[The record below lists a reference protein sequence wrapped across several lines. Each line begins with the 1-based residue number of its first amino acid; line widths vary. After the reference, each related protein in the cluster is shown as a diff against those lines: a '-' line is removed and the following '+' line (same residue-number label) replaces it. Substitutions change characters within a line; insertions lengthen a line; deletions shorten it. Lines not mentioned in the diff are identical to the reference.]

1 MALSAESPVNRHIMA
16 ALVGSAGSGMTTLV
30 EAVLHRAGAIPR
42 AGTIAAGTTVGDSQP
57 EEVAR
62 STTLTTALTFLE
74 WDSEDGN
81 HYEVTLADTPGHP
94 DFIGGVDAALSAADL
109 AVVVVSAVA
118 GVTAGTHAA
127 WAAADAAGVPRIVM
141 VTCEDRPQADFHRV
155 LGELRETFGSHLL
168 PIELPIGSEEDFRAV
183 ADVLGRRALVQGVT
197 GKQVAEPLPSDIA
210 DESETLHDEVTEEIV
225 SHDDALLEAYLEGN
239 EPSVDQLLQGLA
251 DEVAAGEAVPVV
263 VASGVTETGVDQ
275 FIDVLCRLVPAVATR
290 DAAIV
295 AGDGTEIAVA
305 RDPEGEPL
313 VHVFDVVADP
323 FLGQVAMLKV
333 LSGTIRTGDK
343 LHNASTGSEER
354 LGNLF
359 RLRGTQRLP
368 VDALRAGDVGGVAK
382 LVDTPSQ
389 SLLWHRSSGHAA
401 PRPLPS
407 RPPVYSVALEPVS
420 QSDNEKLSTA
430 LARAVAEDH
439 TLQVEFTGGR
449 TLVHGLGDTHVE
461 VLVDRLKRIFGV
473 NVTSSPAP
481 VAFRETVRGTAQ
493 AEGRLKKQSGGHGQ
507 FAVVQVIVSPLPSGS
522 GFEFVDSVV
531 GGAVPRNYIPAVEK
545 GVRDALERGGPNGH
559 PVVDVRVELVDGKSH
574 SVDSSDMAFR
584 TAGALGVHE
593 ALVKA
598 GTVVLEPVSTVTITV
613 PPSYQGAVMQDLSG
627 RRGRV
632 QDTQM
637 TDAGDTVIIA
647 SVPDVE
653 LQRYVL
659 DLRSLTQ
666 GYGQVT
672 VTPDHYVPAP
682 SPALVFPSRRGT
694 PPPSAAPAAAG
705 AVAWCRG
712 APRLVGLAQ
721 CQRGVALH
729 RRGDRVARTGAVL
742 LRAHAGRRRRGPQGR
757 GPWPGVLGAG
767 RRDRVGRRDDVRDGG
782 VSQGRH
788 VPAAVAG
795 RRPAGGAHRAGG
807 RRGRHRGT
815 GVVEAAG
822 RRAGPTPT
830 TVVGRTSTSCVR
842 LV

>member
-16 ALVGSAGSGMTTLV
+16 ALVGGAGSGMTTLV

-74 WDSEDGN
+74 WDSDDGN
-81 HYEVTLADTPGHP
+81 HYAVTLADTPGHP
-94 DFIGGVDAALSAADL
+94 DFIGGVDAALAATDL

-118 GVTAGTHAA
+118 GVTAGTRAA

-141 VTCEDRPQADFHRV
+141 VTCADRPQADFHRV
-155 LGELRETFGSHLL
+155 LAQLRASFGDHLW
-168 PIELPIGSEEDFRAV
+168 PIELPIGEEEDFRAV
-183 ADVLGRRALVQGVT
+183 ADVLGRRALVQGAT
-197 GKQVAEPLPSDIA
+197 GKQVVEPLPSDVA
-210 DESETLHDEVTEEIV
+210 AESETLHDEVTEEIV

-239 EPSVDQLLQGLA
+239 EPSLDALQEGLA
-251 DEVAAGEAVPVV
+251 EQVATGAAVPVI

-275 FIDVLCRLVPAVATR
+275 FIDALCHLVPAIAAR
-290 DAAIV
+290 DATIRTA
-295 AGDGTEIAVA
+295 DGTEIPVA
-305 RDPEGEPL
+305 RDPNGEPL

-333 LSGTIRTGDK
+333 LSGTIRPGDR
-343 LHNASTGSEER
+343 LHNAETGTEER

-382 LVDTPSQ
+382 LVGTPAH
-389 SLLWHRSSGHAA
+389 SLLWARPGGHAR
-401 PRPLPS
+401 PRPLPP
-407 RPPVYSVALEPVS
+407 RPAVYAVALEPVS

-430 LARAVAEDH
+430 LSRALAEDH
-439 TLQVEFTGGR
+439 TLEVEFTGGR
-449 TLVHGLGDTHVE
+449 TIVRGLGDTHVD

-481 VAFRETVRGTAQ
+481 VAYRETIARSAQ

-507 FAVVQVIVSPLPSGS
+507 FAVVQVVVSPLAHGG

-531 GGAVPRNYIPAVEK
+531 GGAVPRHYIPAVEK
-545 GVRDALERGGPNGH
+545 GVRDALERGGPSGH

-584 TAGALGVHE
+584 TAGAMGVHE
-593 ALVKA
+593 ALAKA
-598 GTVVLEPVSTVTITV
+598 GTVVLEPVSTVTVTV
-613 PPSYQGAVMQDLSG
+613 PPAYQGAVMTDLAG

-637 TDAGDTVIIA
+637 TDAGDTVVIA
-647 SVPDVE
+647 QVPDVE
-653 LQRYVL
+653 LQHYVL

-672 VTPDHYVPAP
+672 IVPSHYVPAP
-682 SPALVFPSRRGT
+682 TPSK
-694 PPPSAAPAAAG
+694 
-705 AVAWCRG
+705 V
-712 APRLVGLAQ
+712 
-721 CQRGVALH
+721 
-729 RRGDRVARTGAVL
+729 
-742 LRAHAGRRRRGPQGR
+742 
-757 GPWPGVLGAG
+757 
-767 RRDRVGRRDDVRDGG
+767 
-782 VSQGRH
+782 
-788 VPAAVAG
+788 
-795 RRPAGGAHRAGG
+795 
-807 RRGRHRGT
+807 
-815 GVVEAAG
+815 
-822 RRAGPTPT
+822 
-830 TVVGRTSTSCVR
+830 
-842 LV
+842 